1 MARSAACWHAVEFGR
16 SALRQKVSCV
26 TRMISNRPDDLKRIY
41 RARFEARAAYRQR
54 VWSVLIERFF
64 GRFVAQ
70 GDAVLDLGCG
80 YGEFINNVSCA
91 HKFAMDLNPDAKI
104 RLRENVILFE
114 QDCSQRWPLE
124 EASLEVVF
132 TSNFFEHLPNK
143 EALGRTL
150 DEACRCLKPGG
161 RLIAMG
167 PNIKYVLGAYWDFWD
182 HHLPLTEL
190 SLEEAFVTRGLD
202 IELKH
207 SKFLPYT
214 MARGGQPPVWFLK
227 VFLMAPIAWRFFG
240 RQFLL
245 IGRKASAH

>member
-1 MARSAACWHAVEFGR
+1 
-16 SALRQKVSCV
+16 
-26 TRMISNRPDDLKRIY
+26 MISNRPDDLKRIY

-91 HKFAMDLNPDAKI
+91 HKVAMDLNPDAKI

-132 TSNFFEHLPNK
+132 TSNFFEDLPSK

-167 PNIKYVLGAYWDFWD
+167 PNIKYVPGAYWDFWD
-182 HHLPLTEL
+182 PSPSAHR
-190 SLEEAFVTRGLD
+190 A
-202 IELKH
+202 I
-207 SKFLPYT
+207 
-214 MARGGQPPVWFLK
+214 ARGGVRDSRIGYRAKTLK
-227 VFLMAPIAWRFFG
+227 ISALYHGARWTTTGVVLESVSNGPKSHGAFSAGSFF
-240 RQFLL
+240 
-245 IGRKASAH
+245 